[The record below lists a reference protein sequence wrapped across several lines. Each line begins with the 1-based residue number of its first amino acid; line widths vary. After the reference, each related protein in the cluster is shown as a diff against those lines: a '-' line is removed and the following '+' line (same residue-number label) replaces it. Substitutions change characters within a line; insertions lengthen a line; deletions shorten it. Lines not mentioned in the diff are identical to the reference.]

1 MSKYATLITQEK
13 KEKDAAL
20 APARA
25 KEMEAKL
32 GLEIAQ
38 RELDLQAATNRVEAL
53 KGNYPLDTFSLIDAL
68 DELSLATRQV
78 QQLRDVS
85 KELFA

>member
-32 GLEIAQ
+32 GLEIAE
-38 RELDLQAATNRVEAL
+38 RELQLQSVTNRVEAL
-53 KGNYPLDTFSLIDAL
+53 KGNYPLDTFALIDAL
-68 DELSLATRQV
+68 DELSLAERQV
-78 QQLRDVS
+78 NQLRAVS